1 MVTTRGGKRTSPGAK
16 RTSPPRKVARTKKTS
31 SPRKVAKT
39 KKSTKESP
47 RKVAILKPVGLTND
61 GCHTVYKKT
70 KADGDV
76 VYFYNK
82 YTYANNDLRVSR
94 KQKQYNIKRKQIER
108 KDFKSF

>member
-76 VYFYNK
+76 VYFYK
-82 YTYANNDLRVSR
+82 KTKTVQHQTKANR
-94 KQKQYNIKRKQIER
+94 KKRL
-108 KDFKSF
+108 